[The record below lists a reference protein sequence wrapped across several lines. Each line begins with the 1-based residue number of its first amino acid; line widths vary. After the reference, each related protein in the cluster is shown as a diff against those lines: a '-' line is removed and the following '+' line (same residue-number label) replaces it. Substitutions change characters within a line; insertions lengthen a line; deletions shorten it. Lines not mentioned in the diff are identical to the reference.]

1 MNEITIHLKEVNF
14 KNLVSN
20 DKAVRITLDCVNI
33 QEEMKELL
41 KLAEFGSE
49 EILKCKIWKD

>member
-1 MNEITIHLKEVNF
+1 MSEITIHLKEVNF

-20 DKAVRITLDCVNI
+20 DKAIRITMDCVDIENDI
-33 QEEMKELL
+33 KEIL

-49 EILKCKIWKD
+49 EILKCKIWKN